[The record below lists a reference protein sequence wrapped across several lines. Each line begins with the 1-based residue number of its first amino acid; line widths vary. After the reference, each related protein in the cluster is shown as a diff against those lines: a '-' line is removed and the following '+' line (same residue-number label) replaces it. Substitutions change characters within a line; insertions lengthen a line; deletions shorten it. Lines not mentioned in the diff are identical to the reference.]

1 MPRPTGLPRSPYEGA
16 RVMSCADMTE
26 GLMAEYGAHLGLNII
41 SEVVLSVLAE
51 HGQAQSMPIG
61 HSLAIECAN
70 RLALL
75 DPGNH
80 HDRSRAYPGFPVS
93 YESDDD

>member
-1 MPRPTGLPRSPYEGA
+1 MG
-16 RVMSCADMTE
+16 
-26 GLMAEYGAHLGLNII
+26 EYGTHLGLNVI
-41 SEVVLSVLAE
+41 SEVVLAVLAE

-70 RLALL
+70 RLGRL

-80 HDRSRAYPGFPVS
+80 HDRSRAYSGFAGS
-93 YESDDD
+93 DYSDDD